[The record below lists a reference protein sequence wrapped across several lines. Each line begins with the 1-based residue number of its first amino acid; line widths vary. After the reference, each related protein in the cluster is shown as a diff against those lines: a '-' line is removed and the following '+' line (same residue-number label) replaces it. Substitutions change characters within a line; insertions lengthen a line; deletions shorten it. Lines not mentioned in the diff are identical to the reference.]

1 MEPVTI
7 FTFFLEEIEVAEVM
21 IPKHA
26 VKIFL
31 KAYKCGAFERM
42 LTKHDRY
49 DTLQAN

>member
-7 FTFFLEEIEVAEVM
+7 FTFFLEGIEVAEVM
-21 IPKHA
+21 IPRHA
-26 VKIFL
+26 VPVFL

-42 LTKHDRY
+42 LAEHDRY